1 MAISIEDHHLPYET
15 HNLYDVKFFDDRIHT
30 LVTHTSSFVNT
41 WIAETQQKLL
51 QNNNHAHRPLI
62 VGLDVEWRPN
72 RFRRIE
78 NPVATLQLSAGN
90 DCLIFQL
97 LHCPTGIP
105 QSLHDFLSDMTYTF
119 VGVGIEGDVKKL
131 TEDYELSVGNAVDLR
146 GLAAEKLGD
155 SRWKNSGVKRLAR
168 EVLGKEIEKPKRIT
182 LSRWDNPWLTP
193 AQVQYACLDAFL
205 SCKIGESLVAA

>member
-1 MAISIEDHHLPYET
+1 
-15 HNLYDVKFFDDRIHT
+15 
-30 LVTHTSSFVNT
+30 
-41 WIAETQQKLL
+41 
-51 QNNNHAHRPLI
+51 
-62 VGLDVEWRPN
+62 
-72 RFRRIE
+72 
-78 NPVATLQLSAGN
+78 
-90 DCLIFQL
+90 
-97 LHCPTGIP
+97 
-105 QSLHDFLSDMTYTF
+105 MTYTF